1 MRGALSRTSEPFGL
15 QCPRLSGSLCGT
27 VEQPSEWGLPS
38 LGPGAGALKKAA
50 CIPGRRRKTK
60 RWTSRRGAVA
70 AAAPK
75 GTQLRAV
82 RLCGGWKER
91 SRRGRRFLRGGPRRR
106 RRTPLPDSRGAASP
120 PPALPRPPRSAKK
133 INERQV
139 APAAARSAPPFRCLA
154 FIAQGRTVAT
164 RLRHRGAY
172 DDSWLPRLSRQ
183 SPWVY
188 LPRSTPRRVRTTTAR

>member
-120 PPALPRPPRSAKK
+120 PSVFPGLPGPRKRSMNAKWPPRQLGPH
-133 INERQV
+133 R
-139 APAAARSAPPFRCLA
+139 RSVVSRSSP
-154 FIAQGRTVAT
+154 
-164 RLRHRGAY
+164 RGGL
-172 DDSWLPRLSRQ
+172 W
-183 SPWVY
+183 
-188 LPRSTPRRVRTTTAR
+188 RRVCATGERTMIASFPASHGRVPGFTYPDRLLAE